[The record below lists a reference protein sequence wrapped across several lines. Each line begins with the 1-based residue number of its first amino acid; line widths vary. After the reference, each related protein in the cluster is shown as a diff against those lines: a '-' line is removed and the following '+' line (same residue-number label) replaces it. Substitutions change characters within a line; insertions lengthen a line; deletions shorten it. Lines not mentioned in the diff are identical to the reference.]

1 MQILLSLLPVLTGIF
16 LSALLVYKGLSF
28 CEDAYP
34 IKNKEDLNIKK
45 AKLKK
50 IQLKKMNS

>member
-16 LSALLVYKGLSF
+16 LSALLVYTGLSF